1 MSAKLLEGAVGKVA
15 NSWLPNI
22 LGSPLLFWLGVFIA
36 WVYSLDDN
44 WREFVG
50 WFSGLPD
57 TSQFIAI
64 TLAVSL
70 MITSD
75 FMVQQL
81 ERPIL
86 RFLEGYWPGWSLPVW
101 RWCIKRINQQQI
113 ALKQELIKRLT
124 ENPKDSETHDASR
137 RIALEQKIAQLPTNF
152 ENDRIN
158 RYLMPTRLGNR
169 LRAYERKSYE
179 KYGLDAVICWP
190 RLWLLLPDSVK
201 LDLTAARND
210 LDAATRLWIWGVLF
224 IACTGLN
231 GLALPIGLLV
241 AALAYDGWMLP
252 AAEIYGILI
261 EATFDTQRHQLYEAL
276 GLPRPPS
283 RDDEYAYGQQL
294 TNYLRGDKFDEIQ
307 CDRNSPPTS

>member
-1 MSAKLLEGAVGKVA
+1 MSAKLLESAVGKVA

-22 LGSPLLFWLGVFIA
+22 LGSPLLFWLGVFIT
-36 WVYSLDDN
+36 WVYSLDGN

-50 WFSGLPD
+50 WFSQLPD

-70 MITSD
+70 MIASD

-86 RFLEGYWPGWSLPVW
+86 RFLEGYWPRWFLPPFQ
-101 RWCIKRINQQQI
+101 RWCIERINRRQI
-113 ALKQELIKRLT
+113 AVKQELIKSIT
-124 ENPKDSETHDASR
+124 ENQKGFEASDSR
-137 RIALEQKIAQLPTNF
+137 RQIALERQLAQLPMNF
-152 ENDRIN
+152 ESDRIN
-158 RYLMPTRLGNR
+158 RHLMPTRLGNL

-179 KYGLDAVICWP
+179 KYGLDSVICWP
-190 RLWLLLPDSVK
+190 RLWLLLSDPVK
-201 LDLTAARND
+201 LDLSAARND
-210 LDAATRLWIWGVLF
+210 LDAATRLWIWGILF
-224 IACTGLN
+224 ISCTPLN
-231 GLALPIGLLV
+231 GWALPIGLLV
-241 AALAYDGWMLP
+241 AVLAYYGWMLP
-252 AAEIYGILI
+252 AAEIYGLLV

-294 TNYLRGDKFDEIQ
+294 TNYLRGQRFHEI
-307 CDRNSPPTS
+307 

>member
-1 MSAKLLEGAVGKVA
+1 MSAKLLESAVGKVA

-22 LGSPLLFWLGVFIA
+22 LGSPLLFWLGIFIT
-36 WVYSLDDN
+36 WVYSLDGN

-50 WFSGLPD
+50 WFSQLPD

-70 MITSD
+70 MIASD

-86 RFLEGYWPGWSLPVW
+86 RFLEGYWPRWFLPPFQ
-101 RWCIKRINQQQI
+101 RWCIERINRRQI
-113 ALKQELIKRLT
+113 AVKQELIKSIT
-124 ENPKDSETHDASR
+124 ENQKGFEASEAR
-137 RIALEQKIAQLPTNF
+137 RQIALERQLSQLPMNF
-152 ENDRIN
+152 EIDRIN
-158 RYLMPTRLGNR
+158 RHLMPTRLGNL

-190 RLWLLLPDSVK
+190 RLWLLLPDPVK
-201 LDLTAARND
+201 LDLSAARND

-224 IACTGLN
+224 IFCTLLN
-231 GLALPIGLLV
+231 GWALPIGLLV
-241 AALAYDGWMLP
+241 AVLAYYGWMLP
-252 AAEIYGILI
+252 AAEIYGILV

-294 TNYLRGDKFDEIQ
+294 TNVLRGQGFHEI
-307 CDRNSPPTS
+307 